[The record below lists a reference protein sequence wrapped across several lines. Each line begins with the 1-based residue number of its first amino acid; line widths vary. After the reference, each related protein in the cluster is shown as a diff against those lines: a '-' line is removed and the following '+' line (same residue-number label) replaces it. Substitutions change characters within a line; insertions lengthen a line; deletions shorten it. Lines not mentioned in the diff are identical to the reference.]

1 MKRAPLGSRKVP
13 ARRRRLFEFNQPI
26 PTPEVIGLGI
36 AIWLIFFAV
45 WELASWLGWAP
56 EFLFPP
62 PQTVVITLYSLIVH
76 QDFFTD
82 IGISVYRILASFA
95 IACAVAIPLGIL
107 MGSFRR
113 VEAFF
118 NPLVSAWR
126 YLPAPSFIPL
136 IVMWMGTGDLSKL
149 TLLFIGIIWFLITL
163 VMDHTKSVSR
173 DFIDT
178 ARTLGA
184 SRRQILLTVIVPAV
198 MPNLFVTMRQMMAA
212 AWTYLV
218 IAEIIAATTG
228 IGAMM
233 MRAKKFLHVDQ
244 IMAGIVVIGILGL
257 LFDYIFRV
265 AHRRLFHYEEQR
277 SA

>member
-1 MKRAPLGSRKVP
+1 MISRNIQQSP
-13 ARRRRLFEFNQPI
+13 RRRRLFEFNQPI
-26 PTPEVIGLGI
+26 QTHEVIGLGL
-36 AIWLIFFAV
+36 AIWVLFFGL
-45 WELASWLGWAP
+45 WELVTWLDWAP
-56 EFLFPP
+56 AFLFPA
-62 PQTVVITLYSLIVH
+62 PQRVAVALYDLVVNEDFIV
-76 QDFFTD
+76 D
-82 IGISVYRILASFA
+82 IGVSVYRILASFA
-95 IACAVAIPLGIL
+95 IACAVAVPLGIL

-113 VEAFF
+113 VEAFL

-136 IVMWMGTGDLSKL
+136 IVMWVGTGDKAKL

-163 VMDHTKSVSR
+163 IMDHTKSVSR
-173 DFIDT
+173 DFVDT
-178 ARTLGA
+178 SRTLGA
-184 SRRQILLTVIVPAV
+184 SRFQILLTVIVPAV

-257 LFDYIFRV
+257 LFDFLFRF
-265 AHRRLFHYEEQR
+265 AHRRLFHYEEHR
-277 SA
+277 AA